1 VNRVPETD
9 EFGIWTD
16 EPTVR
21 SRVAAVVAGVLR
33 WLTKP
38 SPTTRP
44 PGDTNDARAPGQSAG
59 GEI

>member
-1 VNRVPETD
+1 MTKPEM
-9 EFGIWTD
+9 

-21 SRVAAVVAGVLR
+21 SRVAAAVAGMLR

-44 PGDTNDARAPGQSAG
+44 PGDTNDARAPGSDNSNSNEGAG
-59 GEI
+59 RT